1 MKQIEFYKSLSK
13 MEERECIEK
22 FLIYNASLVISGVK
36 PSATITIK
44 KGNEN
49 LYDKWIKY
57 GISFLKEIDIQYIN
71 LRECSN
77 ALIILIYS
85 EEKLSNYIFKE
96 ENKRFLRQLGYSE
109 ENDMREYLEILKRRY
124 KEFNCPHELGIFL
137 GFPLNDV
144 KDFMNCKDKK
154 CLSCGYWLVYNN
166 LQEAQEIFSKYDKVK
181 AHTVN
186 YILSGDSSQE
196 VAYSIR
202 SLFENYKSVTA

>member
-85 EEKLSNYIFKE
+85 EGKLSNYIFKE

>member
-1 MKQIEFYKSLSK
+1 MKQVEFYKSLAN

-44 KGNEN
+44 KDNDN

-57 GISFLKEIDIQYIN
+57 GISFLKKIDIQYIN

>member
-1 MKQIEFYKSLSK
+1 MIYD
-13 MEERECIEK
+13 EEE
-22 FLIYNASLVISGVK
+22 
-36 PSATITIK
+36 
-44 KGNEN
+44 
-49 LYDKWIKY
+49 
-57 GISFLKEIDIQYIN
+57 
-71 LRECSN
+71 
-77 ALIILIYS
+77 
-85 EEKLSNYIFKE
+85 LSNYIFRK
-96 ENKRFLRQLGYSE
+96 ENKLFLTKLGYND
-109 ENDMREYLEILKRRY
+109 ENNLDVYLKMLKRRY
-124 KEFNCPHELGIFL
+124 EEFNCPHELGIFL

>member
-44 KGNEN
+44 RGNEN

>member
-1 MKQIEFYKSLSK
+1 M
-13 MEERECIEK
+13 
-22 FLIYNASLVISGVK
+22 
-36 PSATITIK
+36 
-44 KGNEN
+44 
-49 LYDKWIKY
+49 
-57 GISFLKEIDIQYIN
+57 
-71 LRECSN
+71 RECSN

-181 AHTVN
+181 AQ
-186 YILSGDSSQE
+186 D
-196 VAYSIR
+196 R
-202 SLFENYKSVTA
+202 KSVV

>member
-166 LQEAQEIFSKYDKVK
+166 LQESQEIFSKYDKVK

>member
-1 MKQIEFYKSLSK
+1 MKKIEFYKSLSK

>member
-1 MKQIEFYKSLSK
+1 

>member
-144 KDFMNCKDKK
+144 KYFMNCKDKK